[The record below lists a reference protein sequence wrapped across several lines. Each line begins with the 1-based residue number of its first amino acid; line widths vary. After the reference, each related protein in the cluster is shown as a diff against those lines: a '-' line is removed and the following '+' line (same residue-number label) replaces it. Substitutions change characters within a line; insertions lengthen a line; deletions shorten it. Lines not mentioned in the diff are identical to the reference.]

1 MTIGLSYRL
10 KINHP
15 FREFFIGGVKERPH
29 QKGRTL
35 ALLKGQSPSLFP
47 LINFPFL
54 AWLPACSLF
63 LCTRLTPLNRGA
75 EPLMSLPPPHS
86 DATMDLIQ
94 SKHALL
100 QDPLPHHTLLTSQR
114 QHKRGRYLPSPLT
127 HKALCYFLVGSR
139 LSPHCFLVGIRFLI
153 STASLP
159 SYFSLTYKPP
169 LAPSCLISDGWSI
182 LPGFQ

>member
-1 MTIGLSYRL
+1 MTIPSENFPLVVYKKDSIRKGEFWFSLRAS
-10 KINHP
+10 HP
-15 FREFFIGGVKERPH
+15 
-29 QKGRTL
+29 
-35 ALLKGQSPSLFP
+35 LFP
-47 LINFPFL
+47 LINFLFL
-54 AWLPACSLF
+54 PDCPVHSLF